1 MGTRVGLP
9 WARQDQELSQGPNQ
23 ADGRGRQELQYAG
36 GWGSNSSLHWEIIA
50 LLGLFPRHYRA
61 SSLSHSC
68 MREERRKHLVPV
80 LGHDD
85 PPGFE
90 VYGEVEMK

>member
-36 GWGSNSSLHWEIIA
+36 GWGSNSSLQWEIIA
-50 LLGLFPRHYRA
+50 LLGLFPRH
-61 SSLSHSC
+61 HSC

-90 VYGEVEMK
+90 AYGEVEMK